1 VNAITVSSKGQIS
14 IPKALRERL
23 NLRKGSRLNVE
34 IDRERIV
41 LSKPADWR
49 SLRGIA
55 AGSDLL
61 KAHEEDKEWE
71 RRRERVRS

>member
-1 VNAITVSSKGQIS
+1 MESLTVSSKGQIS

-23 NLRKGSRLNVE
+23 NLRKGAKLNVQV
-34 IDRERIV
+34 DRERII

-61 KAHEEDKEWE
+61 ASHREDKKWE
-71 RRRERVRS
+71 RRHERVRP

>member
-1 VNAITVSSKGQIS
+1 MESLTVSSKGQIS

-23 NLRKGSRLNVE
+23 NLGKGARLNVE
-34 IDRERIV
+34 VDRERII

-61 KAHEEDKEWE
+61 ESHRADKEWE
-71 RRRERVRS
+71 RRHDRVRP

>member
-1 VNAITVSSKGQIS
+1 MESLTVSSKGQIS

-23 NLRKGSRLNVE
+23 NLGKGAKLNVQV
-34 IDRERIV
+34 DRERII

-61 KAHEEDKEWE
+61 ASHCKDKKWE
-71 RRRERVRS
+71 RRHDRVRP

>member
-1 VNAITVSSKGQIS
+1 MELITVSSKGQIS

-23 NLRKGSRLNVE
+23 NLRQGSRLSVRL
-34 IDRERIV
+34 DRERII

-61 KAHEEDKEWE
+61 SAHRKDKEWE
-71 RRRERVRS
+71 LRHERLRP